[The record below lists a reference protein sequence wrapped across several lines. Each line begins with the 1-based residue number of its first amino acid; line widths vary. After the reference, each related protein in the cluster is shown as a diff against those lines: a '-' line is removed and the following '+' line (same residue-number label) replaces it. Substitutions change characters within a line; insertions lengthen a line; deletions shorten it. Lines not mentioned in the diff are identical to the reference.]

1 MKLYTII
8 AFAKNKPG
16 ILYRVANL
24 FLRRKIN
31 IESLTV
37 SETEVKGIS
46 RFTIVV
52 KGDTAYVQ
60 PGYIASL
67 GLRIIPEDV
76 TNRGRTDFTVFTDQD
91 RVYIFEFKVNRDE
104 APLQQI
110 KKMRYF
116 EKYRGSDRKLMMVGI
131 VFDTDE
137 RNILKMEWEEEK

>member
-1 MKLYTII
+1 VFY
-8 AFAKNKPG
+8 AC
-16 ILYRVANL
+16 
-24 FLRRKIN
+24 
-31 IESLTV
+31 
-37 SETEVKGIS
+37 
-46 RFTIVV
+46 
-52 KGDTAYVQ
+52 
-60 PGYIASL
+60 IASL